1 MKKKQSVRPDG
12 HIRQSQ
18 MVTTF
23 GPGAMVDLVDHA
35 VLVAGLDFWS
45 YDKKATLPLIKEPR
59 LRETIAE
66 KFLKLDDPRPL
77 SLTEPFIC
85 PPASDDSEP
94 SRFVGVQVLEFP
106 QWFVCQNPNCRALMR
121 GKGLKKGNKH
131 DCPGRKKPSPCV
143 PVRFVTVC
151 RRGHLDE
158 FPWVSFVHDRGAVC
172 AAPSLKLTEGA
183 SGDFR
188 EIVVRCA
195 CGAFRP
201 MSDAKSPEFGF
212 DCQGRRPWL
221 GPEAQEDCQ
230 EKIRL
235 LVRTASNSYFA
246 QVESALSIPDPGR
259 ELELRIRR
267 EWKFMKDVT
276 ADNIETLRTLGA
288 YKDVLRD
295 AETDL
300 VLSIIDSVKKDKP
313 VTTAGLRTAEF
324 LQITAQPLEKPGE
337 KPPSD
342 VDFFARRCNPPD
354 GLPAEVSRLVLVFKL
369 REVQAQVGF
378 TRLEAMSTNLQGEHD
393 LGVESAALSLSQ
405 DWLPASEL
413 QGEGIFLELDEEA
426 VREWEDRP
434 VVRERGKELLAGF
447 EAWNSHLEEQRKAGG
462 VKEPSSVPTKAAPPF
477 PGVRFY
483 LLHSLSHLLMS
494 TLSLECGYSASGLK
508 ERIYCAARDDEP
520 PMAAILIMTGSSG
533 AEGTLGGLVEKLRRR
548 RNAGRARRAGTPDR
562 SSPAPGDPVGYLVLE
577 RSGLCR
583 PYAARR
589 LRGTVPGRRGLSR
602 LPLRGG
608 MLVRTLQPLPGPGV
622 GSAGDGARSG
632 VGVFRGVADVLLD
645 EGACR
650 RRVAGSEAPGPGAG
664 TRTRSP
670 AV

>member
-35 VLVAGLDFWS
+35 VLVGGLDFWS

-66 KFLKLDDPRPL
+66 KFLKRDRPL
-77 SLTEPFIC
+77 SVTEPFIC

-94 SRFVGVQVLEFP
+94 SRFIGAQVLEFP

-121 GKGLKKGNKH
+121 SKGLNIKKGRWVH
-131 DCPGRKKPSPCV
+131 DCPPGGIKGGKHGPGRKKASPCV

-151 RRGHLDE
+151 RLGHLDE
-158 FPWVSFVHDRGAVC
+158 FPWVSFVHNRKPVC

-188 EIVVRCA
+188 EIVVHCA
-195 CGAFRP
+195 CNVSRP

-212 DCQGRRPWL
+212 NCQGRRPWL
-221 GPEAQEDCQ
+221 GPAAQEDCE

-259 ELELRIRR
+259 ELELRIRS

-276 ADNIETLRTLGA
+276 AETIDVLRTIGA
-288 YKDVLRD
+288 YKKVLGD
-295 AETDL
+295 AETDV
-300 VLSIIDSVKKDKP
+300 VLSIIDSIKKNKP

-324 LQITAQPLEKPGE
+324 MQITAQPLEKPGE
-337 KPPSD
+337 KPPPD
-342 VDFFARRCNPPD
+342 EDFFARRCDPPD
-354 GLPAEVSRLVLVFKL
+354 GLPAKVSGLVLVSKL

-378 TRLEAMSTNLQGEHD
+378 TRLEAISTNLQGEHD

-405 DWLPASEL
+405 DWLPASEIR
-413 QGEGIFLELDEEA
+413 GEGIFLELDEDA
-426 VREWEDRP
+426 IREWEDRQA
-434 VVRERGKELLAGF
+434 VQERGKELLAGF
-447 EAWNSHLEEQRKAGG
+447 EAWNRHLEEQRKAGG
-462 VKEPSSVPTKAAPPF
+462 VKEPAKAPPF

-508 ERIYCAARDDEP
+508 ERIYCAARDEDP

-533 AEGTLGGLVEKLRRR
+533 AEGTLGGLVEQGRRIGHHLSQ
-548 RNAGRARRAGTPDR
+548 AIQWGTLC
-562 SSPAPGDPVGYLVLE
+562 SNDPVCAAHTPRGDYAE
-577 RSGLCR
+577 RFL
-583 PYAARR
+583 
-589 LRGTVPGRRGLSR
+589 
-602 LPLRGG
+602 
-608 MLVRTLQPLPGPGV
+608 
-622 GSAGDGARSG
+622 
-632 VGVFRGVADVLLD
+632 
-645 EGACR
+645 EGAACHGCLF
-650 RRVAGSEAPGPGAG
+650 VAECSCERFNHYLDRALVVPAMGHDPALAFFGA
-664 TRTRSP
+664 
-670 AV
+670 